1 MMIGSIAKKR
11 WAIEISHEF
20 MNACAQI
27 PVCTVLYERDSI
39 RARSVLL
46 SRAWGKGCS
55 EFDGASFHL

>member
-27 PVCTVLYERDSI
+27 PVCTALYERDTSAERVAEPRI
-39 RARSVLL
+39 GQGVQRV
-46 SRAWGKGCS
+46 
-55 EFDGASFHL
+55 